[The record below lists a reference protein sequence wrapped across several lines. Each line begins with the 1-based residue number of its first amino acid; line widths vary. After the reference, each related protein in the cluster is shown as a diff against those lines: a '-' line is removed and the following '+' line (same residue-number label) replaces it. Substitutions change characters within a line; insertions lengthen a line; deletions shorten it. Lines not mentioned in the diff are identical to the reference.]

1 MQRIKGR
8 WKHWGFHLGI
18 SFFFSSGPLR
28 HYKIPSTDAWPAKW
42 HGLALGSTLSRM
54 KRGLTFQTVPETDRE
69 ELRGLELTMCLLN
82 GYNDESISESSNTEL
97 KDTLLQEH
105 QYFPVMLALKR
116 ESLFYHGF
124 CKNMLWPLFDSS
136 PPTTEEQIQSHVD
149 STDDTL
155 GIEKT
160 WAAYVAVNQGFADA
174 IQVRRTG
181 AFLELY

>member
-1 MQRIKGR
+1 
-8 WKHWGFHLGI
+8 
-18 SFFFSSGPLR
+18 
-28 HYKIPSTDAWPAKW
+28 
-42 HGLALGSTLSRM
+42 M

-124 CKNMLWPLFDSS
+124 CKNMLLPLFDSS